1 MVLAKNILYGE
12 KIFIDGTK
20 PFFDRECY
28 ISEMLLKQGVTP
40 GEAP

>member
-1 MVLAKNILYGE
+1 MVLAK
-12 KIFIDGTK
+12 KICMAKNFFIDGTK

>member
-1 MVLAKNILYGE
+1 MVLARIFYMAK
-12 KIFIDGTK
+12 KFFIDGTK

-28 ISEMLLKQGVTP
+28 IPEMLLKQGVTP